1 MLRFSFASIRV
12 RLILL
17 ILFATLPAFGL
28 VLYTAIEEQRLAATA
43 AQKEALRLA
52 RLVAEDH
59 RELIE
64 ETRGLLIAMAQY
76 SAVRNHDSAQ
86 CNEFFTALLQ
96 HYRGDY
102 TNLAAIGRDGNMI
115 CSAIPV
121 TQPFSA
127 AHELWFRQAMQ
138 SRDFSLSDYRIGRVS
153 GKAQVSLT
161 YSVLGP
167 DDQVH
172 TIVLAGL
179 SLDRVKPL
187 IAKVQLPMGSV
198 AALIDHN
205 GIVLARYP
213 ESGESVG
220 HAFSNAPIFGTNLIN
235 QSDGQAQSAAVDGVS
250 RFYAFT
256 HLGVAPR
263 NKDVS
268 VIVGIPEEIVL
279 AQANRTLKRN
289 LILLGLVGILAMM
302 VAWLVGNLF
311 IIHPVSSLVAA
322 TEHLAAGNLS
332 VRTGPPYQ
340 DGELGELKQAFD
352 KMAET
357 LQTRQADAKRAEEE
371 LRGSREQLR
380 QLAAH
385 LQSVREE
392 ERTRISREI
401 HDGLGQALT
410 GLKMDLSWLIR
421 KRDENHNSLSQDSL
435 REKTKSLLDVVD
447 SIIQTVRTIST
458 ELRPGVLDY
467 LGLAAAIEWQVHEFQ
482 KRTATECELSLP
494 TEEIPIDA
502 TCSTAMFRIFQETL
516 TNIARHAQATKV
528 KINLEEK
535 DNSAILEVA
544 DNGRGI
550 RQSNLSDPKSLG
562 LLGIRE
568 RALLLGGEV
577 SIRRNDGEGTTVSVR
592 IPLRGSESTMPSQY
606 D

>member
-1 MLRFSFASIRV
+1 MLRFPFASIRV

-17 ILFATLPAFGL
+17 ILFATMPAFGL
-28 VLYTAIEEQRLAATA
+28 ILYTAIEEQRLAATA

-64 ETRGLLIAMAQY
+64 ETRGLLIAMAQH

-86 CNEFFTALLQ
+86 CDEFFTALLQ

-102 TNLAAIGRDGNMI
+102 TNLAAIGRDGNTI

-138 SRDFSLSDYRIGRVS
+138 SRDFTLSDYRIGRVS

-161 YSVLGP
+161 YSVLGR
-167 DDQVH
+167 DDQVQ
-172 TIVLAGL
+172 TLVLAGL
-179 SLDRVKPL
+179 SLDRIKPL
-187 IAKVQLPMGSV
+187 IAKVQLPAGSV

-205 GIVLARYP
+205 GMVLARYP
-213 ESGESVG
+213 ESDQSVG

-235 QSDGQAQSAAVDGVS
+235 QSDGQAQSDAVDGVA
-250 RFYAFT
+250 RFFAFT
-256 HLGVAPR
+256 HLGVAPQNR
-263 NKDVS
+263 DVS

-322 TEHLAAGNLS
+322 TEQLAAGNLS

-357 LQTRQADAKRAEEE
+357 LQTRQVDARRAEEE

-380 QLAAH
+380 RLAAH

-410 GLKMDLSWLIR
+410 GLKMDLSWLVR
-421 KRDENHNSLSQDSL
+421 KRDENQNSLG
-435 REKTKSLLDVVD
+435 EKTKSMLDVVD
-447 SIIQTVRTIST
+447 SIIQTVRNIST
-458 ELRPGVLDY
+458 DLRPGVLDY

-482 KRTATECELSLP
+482 KRSATQCQLGLP
-494 TEEIPIDA
+494 IEEIPMDG

-516 TNIARHAQATKV
+516 TNIARHAHATKV
-528 KINLEEK
+528 KINLEEN
-535 DNSAILEVA
+535 DGSAILEVA

-550 RQSNLSDPKSLG
+550 RQSNLFDPKSLG
-562 LLGIRE
+562 LLGMRE

-577 SIRRNDGEGTTVSVR
+577 SIRRNDGEGTTVTVR
-592 IPLRGSESTMPSQY
+592 IPLRRSESTMKSQY

>member
-17 ILFATLPAFGL
+17 ILFATMPAFAL
-28 VLYTAIEEQRLAATA
+28 ILYTAIEEERLAATA
-43 AQKEALRLA
+43 AQTEALRLA
-52 RLVAEDH
+52 HLVAEDH

-64 ETRGLLIAMAQY
+64 ETRGLLIAMAQH

-86 CNEFFTALLQ
+86 CNEFFTALFQ

-102 TNLAAIGRDGNMI
+102 TNLAALGRDGNTI

-121 TQPFSA
+121 TQPLSA

-138 SRDFSLSDYRIGRVS
+138 SRDFTLSDYRIGRVS

-161 YSVLGP
+161 YGVLGR
-167 DDQVH
+167 DDQVQ
-172 TIVLAGL
+172 TLVLAGL
-179 SLDRVKPL
+179 SLDRIKPL
-187 IAKVQLPMGSV
+187 IAKVQLPAGSV

-220 HAFSNAPIFGTNLIN
+220 HAFSNAPIFGANLTN
-235 QSDGQAQSAAVDGVS
+235 QSDGQARSAAVDGVS

-263 NKDVS
+263 NRDVA

-279 AQANRTLKRN
+279 AQADRTLKRN
-289 LILLGLVGILAMM
+289 LVLLGLVGVLAMM

-311 IIHPVSSLVAA
+311 IIRSVSSLVAA
-322 TEHLAAGNLS
+322 TEHLAAGNLT

-340 DGELGELKQAFD
+340 HGELGELKQSFD
-352 KMAET
+352 KMAEA
-357 LQTRQADAKRAEEE
+357 LQARQAEAKRAEEE

-380 QLAAH
+380 RLAAH

-410 GLKMDLSWLIR
+410 GLKMDLSWLAR
-421 KRDENHNSLSQDSL
+421 KRDENQNSLSQDSL
-435 REKTKSLLDVVD
+435 REKIKSMLDVVD

-458 ELRPGVLDY
+458 DLRPGVLDY
-467 LGLAAAIEWQVHEFQ
+467 LGLAAAIDWQVQEFE
-482 KRTATECELSLP
+482 KRAQTKCKLSLQL
-494 TEEIPIDA
+494 EEIPMDGS
-502 TCSTAMFRIFQETL
+502 CSTAMFRIFQEAL
-516 TNIARHAQATKV
+516 TNIARHAHATKV
-528 KINLEEK
+528 NISLERQ
-535 DNSAILEVA
+535 DGNAILQVT

-550 RQSNLSDPKSLG
+550 SQSKLSDPKSLG
-562 LLGIRE
+562 LLGMRE

-577 SIRRNDGEGTTVSVR
+577 HIRRNDGEGTTVIVR
-592 IPLRGSESTMPSQY
+592 MPVELTVNGKA
-606 D
+606 

>member
-1 MLRFSFASIRV
+1 MLRFPFASIRV

-17 ILFATLPAFGL
+17 ILFATMPAFGL
-28 VLYTAIEEQRLAATA
+28 ILYTAIEEQRLAATA

-64 ETRGLLIAMAQY
+64 ETRGLLIAMAQH

-102 TNLAAIGRDGNMI
+102 TNLAAIGRDGNTI

-138 SRDFSLSDYRIGRVS
+138 SRDFTLSDYRIGRVS

-161 YSVLGP
+161 YSVLGR
-167 DDQVH
+167 DDQVQ
-172 TIVLAGL
+172 TLVLAGL
-179 SLDRVKPL
+179 SLDRIKPL
-187 IAKVQLPMGSV
+187 IAKVQLPAGSV

-205 GIVLARYP
+205 GMVLARYP
-213 ESGESVG
+213 ESDQSVG

-235 QSDGQAQSAAVDGVS
+235 QSDGQAQSDAVDGVA
-250 RFYAFT
+250 RFFAFT
-256 HLGVAPR
+256 HLGVAPQNR
-263 NKDVS
+263 DVS

-322 TEHLAAGNLS
+322 TEQLAAGNLS

-357 LQTRQADAKRAEEE
+357 LQTRQVDARRAEEE

-380 QLAAH
+380 RLAAH

-410 GLKMDLSWLIR
+410 GLKMDLSWLVR
-421 KRDENHNSLSQDSL
+421 KRDENQNSLG
-435 REKTKSLLDVVD
+435 EKTKSMLDVVD
-447 SIIQTVRTIST
+447 SIIQTVRNIST
-458 ELRPGVLDY
+458 DLRPGVLDY

-482 KRTATECELSLP
+482 KRSATQCQLGLP
-494 TEEIPIDA
+494 IEEIPMDG

-516 TNIARHAQATKV
+516 TNIARHAHATKV
-528 KINLEEK
+528 KINLEEN
-535 DNSAILEVA
+535 DGSAILEVA

-550 RQSNLSDPKSLG
+550 RQSSLFDPKSLG
-562 LLGIRE
+562 LLGMRE

-577 SIRRNDGEGTTVSVR
+577 SIRRNDGEGTTVTVR
-592 IPLRGSESTMPSQY
+592 IPLRRSESTMKSQY

>member
-17 ILFATLPAFGL
+17 ILFATMPAFGL
-28 VLYTAIEEQRLAATA
+28 ILYTAIEEQRLAATA

-64 ETRGLLIAMAQY
+64 ETRGLLIAMAHY
-76 SAVRNHDSAQ
+76 SAVRNHDSAR

-102 TNLAAIGRDGNMI
+102 TNLAAIGRDGNII

-121 TQPFSA
+121 ARPFSA

-138 SRDFSLSDYRIGRVS
+138 SRDFTLSDYRIGRVS
-153 GKAQVSLT
+153 GKAQVSLI
-161 YSVLGP
+161 YSVLGR
-167 DDQVH
+167 DDEVQ
-172 TIVLAGL
+172 TLVLAGL

-187 IAKVQLPMGSV
+187 IAKVQLPAGSV
-198 AALIDHN
+198 ATLINHN
-205 GIVLARYP
+205 GTVLARYP

-220 HAFSNAPIFGTNLIN
+220 HTFSNTPIFGTNLID
-235 QSDGQAQSAAVDGVS
+235 QSDGQAQSAAVDGIS

-263 NKDVS
+263 NRDAS

-289 LILLGLVGILAMM
+289 LILFGLVGVLAMM

-311 IIHPVSSLVAA
+311 IIHPVRSLAAA
-322 TEHLAAGNLS
+322 TEQLAAGDLS
-332 VRTGPPYQ
+332 VRAGPPYR

-352 KMAET
+352 NMAET

-380 QLAAH
+380 RLAAH
-385 LQSVREE
+385 LQSVREK
-392 ERTRISREI
+392 ERTRIAREI

-410 GLKMDLSWLIR
+410 GLKMDLSWLAR
-421 KRDENHNSLSQDSL
+421 KWDERHDLLSQISL
-435 REKTKSLLDVVD
+435 REKTKSMLDVVD

-482 KRTATECELSLP
+482 KRTATQCQLSLP
-494 TEEIPIDA
+494 TEEILMDG

-516 TNIARHAQATKV
+516 TNIARHAHSTKV

-535 DNSAILEVA
+535 DDSAILEVA

-562 LLGIRE
+562 LLGMRE

-577 SIRRNDGEGTTVSVR
+577 SIRRNDGEGTTVIVR
-592 IPLRGSESTMPSQY
+592 IPLRGSESTMKSQY

>member
-17 ILFATLPAFGL
+17 ILFATMPAFGL
-28 VLYTAIEEQRLAATA
+28 ILYTAIEEQRLAATA
-43 AQKEALRLA
+43 AKKEALRLA

-64 ETRGLLIAMAQY
+64 ETRGLLIAMAQH

-102 TNLAAIGRDGNMI
+102 TNLAAIGRDGNTI

-138 SRDFSLSDYRIGRVS
+138 SRDFTLSDYRMGRVS

-161 YSVLGP
+161 YSVLGR
-167 DDQVH
+167 DDQVQ
-172 TIVLAGL
+172 TLVLAGL
-179 SLDRVKPL
+179 SLDRIKPL
-187 IAKVQLPMGSV
+187 IAKIQLPAGSV
-198 AALIDHN
+198 AALIDHT

-213 ESGESVG
+213 ESDESVG
-220 HAFSNAPIFGTNLIN
+220 HAFSNTPIFGTNLID

-263 NKDVS
+263 NRDVS

-279 AQANRTLKRN
+279 AQASRTMKRN

-322 TEHLAAGNLS
+322 TEQLAAGNLR

-357 LQTRQADAKRAEEE
+357 LQTRQADATRAEEE

-380 QLAAH
+380 RLAAH

-410 GLKMDLSWLIR
+410 GLKMDLSWLAR
-421 KRDENHNSLSQDSL
+421 KRDENQTSAGRNSL
-435 REKTKSLLDVVD
+435 REKTKSMSGVVD
-447 SIIQTVRTIST
+447 RIIQTVRTIST

-482 KRTATECELSLP
+482 KRTATKCQLSLP
-494 TEEIPIDA
+494 TEEIPIDG

-516 TNIARHAQATKV
+516 TNIARHAHSTKV

-535 DNSAILEVA
+535 DGSAILEVA

-562 LLGIRE
+562 LLGMRE

-577 SIRRNDGEGTTVSVR
+577 SIRRNDGEGTTVIVR
-592 IPLRGSESTMPSQY
+592 IPLRRSESTMKSQY